1 MAVFWSIA
9 ALMTLAAL
17 GFVLVPLA
25 RKPRAAGPSLAEANL
40 EVLRSRRREIE
51 ADAESGLIAPAER
64 DAELASLVER
74 ARGELA
80 LANDPAAP
88 APGTKRPWITMA
100 VIAIFVPALAF
111 GMYLALGTP
120 GSVTPHEAATK
131 MDDAQIVAM
140 VESLARKVKERPDD
154 VRGWSLLARSMTA
167 LGRYDEAVK
176 AYEHLATLV
185 PDDASLLADY
195 ADTLGMA
202 QGRSLAGRPY
212 ELVKRALVIDPKNSK
227 ALALAGTAAMD
238 AGDYEQAAQYWR
250 TLSATLAPD
259 SEDQKQVGAILDEV
273 NAKAAAAGRPL
284 AKVATPVLPKAP
296 TAAAAAAS
304 PPSAAAQGSR
314 VSGSVAIAPAI
325 AAKAGP
331 ADTLFV
337 YARAEG
343 GSRMPLA
350 VLRTQ
355 ASALPLQ
362 FSLDDSMAMAPMA
375 KLSNASAVRIE
386 ARVSRSGGA
395 TPQPG
400 DLVGTS
406 AVVKPGDSGV
416 KILIDKVLP

>member
-9 ALMTLAAL
+9 TLMTLAAL
-17 GFVLVPLA
+17 AFVLVPLA
-25 RKPRAAGPSLAEANL
+25 RKPRAPGPSIADANL

-64 DAELASLVER
+64 DAELAALVER

-80 LANDPAAP
+80 LASDN
-88 APGTKRPWITMA
+88 APGASAMKRPWIAIGIAA
-100 VIAIFVPALAF
+100 VFIPALAF
-111 GMYLALGTP
+111 GMYLALGAP
-120 GSVTPHEAATK
+120 ASVTPHEAATK

-167 LGRYDEAVK
+167 LGRYDEAAK
-176 AYEHLATLV
+176 AYEHLLSLV
-185 PDDASLLADY
+185 PEDPGLLADY

-212 ELVKRALVIDPKNSK
+212 ELVKRALAIDPKYPK

-250 TLSATLAPD
+250 TLAAGLPPD
-259 SEDQKQVGAILDEV
+259 SDDQKQVAAILDEV
-273 NAKAAAAGRPL
+273 NAKATAAGRPL
-284 AKVATPVLPKAP
+284 AKVASAPVLAKPSV
-296 TAAAAAAS
+296 AAAS
-304 PPSAAAQGSR
+304 ASAHPGTADASR
-314 VSGSVAIAPAI
+314 VTGSVAIAPAI
-325 AAKAGP
+325 AAKAAPG
-331 ADTLFV
+331 DTLFV
-337 YARAEG
+337 YAQAEG
-343 GSRMPLA
+343 GPRMPLA

-355 ASALPLQ
+355 ASKLPLQ

-375 KLSNASAVRIE
+375 KLSNASAVRIQ

-406 AVVKPGDSGV
+406 DVVKPGASGV

>member
-9 ALMTLAAL
+9 VLMTLAAL
-17 GFVLVPLA
+17 AFVLVPLA
-25 RKPRAAGPSLAEANL
+25 RKPRPAGPSTADANL
-40 EVLRSRRREIE
+40 EVLRLRRREIE
-51 ADAESGLIAPAER
+51 ADAASGLIGPAER

-74 ARGELA
+74 AQGELT
-80 LANDPAAP
+80 LASDRAAP
-88 APGTKRPWITMA
+88 PLGARRPWIAMTIVA
-100 VIAIFVPALAF
+100 VLVPVVAF

-120 GSVTPHEAATK
+120 ASVVPPAPAAK

-140 VESLARKVKERPDD
+140 VESLAKKVKERPDD
-154 VRGWSLLARSMTA
+154 VRGWSLLARSMAA
-167 LGRYDEAVK
+167 LGRYDEAAK

-185 PDDASLLADY
+185 PDDPSLLADY
-195 ADTLGMA
+195 ADALGMA

-212 ELVKRALVIDPKNSK
+212 ELARRALALDPKHHK

-238 AGDYEQAAQYWR
+238 AGDY
-250 TLSATLAPD
+250 
-259 SEDQKQVGAILDEV
+259 
-273 NAKAAAAGRPL
+273 AKAAEYWRALAADLPPGSDDE
-284 AKVATPVLPKAP
+284 KQVAAVLDEINEK
-296 TAAAAAAS
+296 AAAS
-304 PPSAAAQGSR
+304 GKPLPKVAKLPAAPAAPTVASAAPKATNAGSS

-325 AAKAGP
+325 ATKASPG
-331 ADTLFV
+331 DTLFV

-355 ASALPLQ
+355 AASLPMQ
-362 FSLDDSMAMAPMA
+362 FALDDSMAMAPMA
-375 KLSNASAVRIE
+375 KLSNATAVRIE

-406 AVVKPGDSGV
+406 DVVKPGATGV
-416 KILIDKVLP
+416 KIVIDKVLP